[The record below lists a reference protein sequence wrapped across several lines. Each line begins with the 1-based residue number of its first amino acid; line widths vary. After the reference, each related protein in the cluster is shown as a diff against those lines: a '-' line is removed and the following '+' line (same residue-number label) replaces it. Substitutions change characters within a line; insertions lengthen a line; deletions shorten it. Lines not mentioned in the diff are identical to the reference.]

1 MYDLVRQYRSSKE
14 STYNAVLCVIG
25 GLIWAGTI
33 YLLSATEKDT
43 QMALLPLVSYIL
55 LFVVF
60 FFVLAVLFRATAM
73 GNMILVSKEQFP
85 HIHQMVAEG
94 AEKLRIPEPEAFIY
108 NSNGFIN
115 AFARNVFGRRYL
127 LLTSAIVD
135 ATTDEQIKFIVG
147 HELGHHAAGH
157 LDFTGYILRLP
168 ARIIPFLH
176 KAYSRQCEYTSD
188 KLGLVI
194 SRDVDQSATAI
205 TMLGCGCQRL
215 NGRLNLFAF
224 EKQEDKVPPVSGFVA
239 EIFRSHPRL
248 TRRVLA
254 LKATK
259 IVD

>member
-1 MYDLVRQYRSSKE
+1 MTDLVSQYRSSKE
-14 STYNAVLCVIG
+14 TTYNAVLCVIG
-25 GLIWAGTI
+25 ALIWAGTI
-33 YLLSATEKDT
+33 YLLFATEKD
-43 QMALLPLVSYIL
+43 QLMALLPLLFYVV

-60 FFVLAVLFRATAM
+60 FFVLAILFRATAM

-108 NSNGFIN
+108 NSNGLIN
-115 AFARNVFGRRYL
+115 AFARQVFGRRYL
-127 LLTSAIVD
+127 LLTSAIID
-135 ATTDEQIKFIVG
+135 ATTDEQVKFIVG

-157 LDFTGYILRLP
+157 LDLTGYLLRLP
-168 ARIIPFLH
+168 ARLIPFLH

-194 SRDVDQSATAI
+194 SRDVEHSARAI

-215 NGRLNLFAF
+215 NGKLNLFAF
-224 EKQEDKVPPVSGFVA
+224 EKQEEKVPAVSGFIA
-239 EIFRSHPRL
+239 EILRSHPRL

-254 LKATK
+254 LKAAK
-259 IVD
+259 IAD